1 MKINVMEKN
10 KRTEHSD
17 LVDLTASVEEM
28 RQFKS
33 MIYNISARF
42 VSLSPDKIEREIEEG
57 LKLIVQFLAIDRADM
72 WELDKEKKKNIVAYS
87 YASPGVPSLDAVD
100 VRLTFPWAFERILK
114 GKVLKFS
121 HVGKDIKIMTKDREF
136 LKKEG
141 IKSFLTLPLK
151 ISGLIVG
158 AIAFVSIKSY
168 RTWTDELVRDLS
180 FVGEIFANAI
190 QRKLREESLQ
200 LAFDEIKTLKE
211 QLEEDCT
218 YLRQEI
224 AEEQN
229 FQNIIGRSNALRD
242 TLSKISPVASTDT
255 TVLISGETGTGKEL
269 FARAIHEMSPRKNR
283 PLVKADC
290 AALSANL
297 IESELFGHERGAFT
311 GAGTKREGR
320 FELAHNTTLFL
331 DEIGEIPLDIQ
342 AKLLRLLQE
351 GEFERLG
358 SSRTIKVD
366 VRIVAATNRNLE
378 FEVEQG
384 RFRRDLWYRLNV
396 FPIKIPPLRERRE
409 DISLLANHFADKY
422 GRKMG
427 KVITRIPHDL
437 MKKLERYQWPGN
449 IRELENVIERAV
461 IVSLG
466 PTLQLADKLIGGLPE
481 NILSGR
487 EGSLSAVERAYI
499 IKVLEQTH
507 WKIHGPN
514 GAAQILGLNPST
526 LRSRM
531 KKLQIK
537 KTFP

>member
-1 MKINVMEKN
+1 MKKA
-10 KRTEHSD
+10 RRSEHSD
-17 LVDLTASVEEM
+17 LVDLSASVEEM
-28 RQFKS
+28 RQFKN
-33 MIYNISARF
+33 MLYNISAKF
-42 VSLSPDKIEREIEEG
+42 VSLSPDKIAGEIEEG
-57 LKLIVQFLAIDRADM
+57 LKLIVKFLAIDRADM
-72 WELDKEKKKNIVAYS
+72 WELDKEGKQKSVIAYS
-87 YASPGVPSLDAVD
+87 YASPGVAALGAVD
-100 VRLTFPWAFERILK
+100 ARRTFPWAFERILQ
-114 GKVLKFS
+114 GKVLNFS
-121 HVGKDIKIMTKDREF
+121 HVDKDIKIMTKDREF
-136 LKKEG
+136 LKREG

-190 QRKLREESLQ
+190 LRKLREESLQ
-200 LAFDEIKTLKE
+200 LAFNEIKALKD

-229 FQNIIGRSNALRD
+229 FHNIIGCSDAFRN
-242 TLSKISPVASTDT
+242 TLAEAESVASTDT
-255 TVLISGETGTGKEL
+255 TVLIYGETGVGKEL
-269 FARAIHEMSPRKNR
+269 FARAIHEMSALKNR
-283 PLVKADC
+283 PLVKVDC

-311 GAGTKREGR
+311 GASAKREGR
-320 FELAHNTTLFL
+320 FELAHKTTLFL

-342 AKLLRLLQE
+342 AKLLRLIQD

-378 FEVEQG
+378 IEVAQG

-409 DISLLANHFADKY
+409 DISLLANLFAVKY
-422 GRKMG
+422 GKKMG
-427 KVITRIPHDL
+427 KVITRIPQDL
-437 MKKLERYQWPGN
+437 MKKLERYPWPGN

-461 IVSLG
+461 VVSQG
-466 PTLQLADKLIGGLPE
+466 QTLQLADKLIGALPGD
-481 NILSGR
+481 IRSDQKGTLLS
-487 EGSLSAVERAYI
+487 VERAFI

-507 WKIHGPN
+507 WKVHGPN
-514 GAAQILGLNPST
+514 GAAQILDLNAST

-537 KTFP
+537 KVHP